1 MPGKSAIIQ
10 ALRDGAQSAS
20 NGVAKSLMGDP
31 VDGAAWLL
39 RKAGV
44 PVGDMPVGGTDWL
57 TRQGITPQVEEGLP
71 SAIGMGLGQ
80 ALGNAAYTP
89 KMLSDTVRRAIK

>member
-1 MPGKSAIIQ
+1 
-10 ALRDGAQSAS
+10 
-20 NGVAKSLMGDP
+20 
-31 VDGAAWLL
+31 
-39 RKAGV
+39 
-44 PVGDMPVGGTDWL
+44 
-57 TRQGITPQVEEGLP
+57 VEEGLP